1 VSASTTPIV
10 IAGGMTMLSDYMQGK
25 GVQYRV
31 ALATGIA
38 ATIFSVVEPADPGLI
53 VATAWLA
60 LVASL
65 VVTRPNG
72 APSPVEVFLAKWEK
86 AG

>member
-10 IAGGMTMLSDYMQGK
+10 LAGGMTMLSDYFQGH

-31 ALATGIA
+31 ALGTGIA
-38 ATIFSVVEPADPGLI
+38 ALIFGVAEPADPGLVI
-53 VATAWLA
+53 GLAWLA
-60 LVASL
+60 MVASL

-86 AG
+86 A